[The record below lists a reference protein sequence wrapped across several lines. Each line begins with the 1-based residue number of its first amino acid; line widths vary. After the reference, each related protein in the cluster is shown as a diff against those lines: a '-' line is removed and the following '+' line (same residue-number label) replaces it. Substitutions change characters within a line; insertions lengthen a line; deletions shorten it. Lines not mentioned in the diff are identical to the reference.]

1 LIIPKMIF
9 MIRFLFLLFP
19 LLIIQ
24 FTTLGQCNDRYKTRH
39 FNSIQVFRDVVYSK
53 DAPALLAAS
62 LTTET
67 TYNKDLVMDVFMP
80 PLTDTVS
87 DRPVVVIGH
96 GGGFINVAFMG
107 GTLLVGTK
115 DNDDVQALADTLAH
129 WGYVTAVIEYRL
141 GFNVLSTSSIK
152 RAMWRGAQDMSAAV
166 RFFRKNSYWFGID
179 HNRVFSA
186 GSSAGAFCALHS
198 TFVDYTERMAESY
211 ELVPLLKRDLGA
223 MHSRPVVELSGFN
236 PFSGTSVLGDD
247 VDSIPQGIAAYWGA
261 IAGLSRIN
269 ASGNHAPAIMF
280 HGTGDLVVDNKCNK
294 PFSSVILVAPVTC
307 GTYMMDSV
315 LSADSVLHE
324 AYYAQGEN
332 HEYWG
337 VVNGN
342 WTLSG
347 PNAYWPDIIQK
358 TADFFY
364 KIMKPDLP
372 AVSGPSNVL
381 PATNYTYSVLNP
393 QSGHTYCW
401 EINGGLVVSPYTNA
415 ASVDVQ
421 FYNITSQG
429 DVTVSAIDPAGF
441 YSDKTT
447 HVVTVSFNNAIEKIS
462 TSLNKLFI
470 QPNPAKENCSLSF
483 NCSEYG
489 KGRIRVYNVV
499 GNLVIDFSSVFK
511 SGNNVF
517 ELPVKTLKAGLY
529 FVQISKDKSK
539 ITERLIIR

>member
-1 LIIPKMIF
+1 
-9 MIRFLFLLFP
+9 MIRFIFLLFSVF
-19 LLIIQ
+19 IIHLTV
-24 FTTLGQCNDRYKTRH
+24 FGQCNDRYKTRY
-39 FNSIQVFRDVVYSK
+39 FSSIQVFQDVVYSK
-53 DAPALLAAS
+53 DAPSLIAAS

-67 TYNKDLVMDVFMP
+67 TFNKDLVMDVFMP
-80 PLTDTVS
+80 PVTDTVS
-87 DRPVVVIGH
+87 NRPVIIIGH

-166 RFFRKNSYWFGID
+166 RFFRKNSNWFGVD
-179 HNRVFSA
+179 PDRVFTA

-198 TFVDYTERMAESY
+198 TFVDYTERMSESY
-211 ELVPLLKRDLGA
+211 ELVPLLKKDLGA
-223 MHSRPVVELSGFN
+223 LHSRPVVELSGFN
-236 PFSGTSVLGDD
+236 PFSGASVLADD

-261 IAGLSRIN
+261 IADLSWIN

-315 LSADSVLHE
+315 LTADSILHE

-372 AVSGPSNVL
+372 SFTGPSNVVS
-381 PATNYTYSVLNP
+381 ATNYSYSVLNP
-393 QSGHTYCW
+393 QSDHTYCW
-401 EINGGLVVSPYTNA
+401 EINGGLIVSPVLNA
-415 ASVDVQ
+415 STVDVQ
-421 FYNITSQG
+421 FYTTATQG
-429 DVTVSAIDPAGF
+429 EVSVSAIDPAGF
-441 YSDKTT
+441 HSDKTNN
-447 HVVTVSFNNAIEKIS
+447 VVTVSANTAMEEISTTFNN
-462 TSLNKLFI
+462 LLVH
-470 QPNPAKENCSLSF
+470 PNPAKDNCSISF
-483 NCSEYG
+483 SCLQYG
-489 KGRIRVYNVV
+489 EGRIKVYNVI
-499 GNLVIDFSSVFK
+499 GALQIDRPFLFK
-511 SGNNVF
+511 SGNNEIEIPLKNF
-517 ELPVKTLKAGLY
+517 KAGLY
-529 FVQISKDKSK
+529 VVQVTNDKSK
-539 ITERLIIR
+539 ITGSFIIR